1 MGGTEAQVTVNGLAN
16 QGYHWRARV
25 LDGNG
30 VPSTWVSFSGNASDF
45 TVGATYP
52 PSSLFSWSPD
62 QIFIGDSVNFSVEET
77 GAGFTYGWNFGGSA
91 TASGATASQSFSQA
105 GNVTVTLT
113 VTDAHG
119 NQSQHSETITVLSK
133 ALVDQ
138 INTLAQQTEGLLDQV
153 TLQAQAASSVSNTS
167 KLQPDFVR
175 HCTNRRLSTE
185 TVLNYLRTRLPR
197 QYEVAEVVGKWVWL
211 DISPARK
218 PGLASVLWALGF
230 HWNQRR
236 GVWQH
241 PCGSF
246 NPFGIH
252 PADPRAK
259 YRSYFPADMKP
270 A

>member
-1 MGGTEAQVTVNGLAN
+1 MRF
-16 QGYHWRARV
+16 RARLAV
-25 LDGNG
+25 SPICEASSIRQGDGQRFQKKAMKTTN
-30 VPSTWVSFSGNASDF
+30 TTIEAS
-45 TVGATYP
+45 AP
-52 PSSLFSWSPD
+52 
-62 QIFIGDSVNFSVEET
+62 
-77 GAGFTYGWNFGGSA
+77 A
-91 TASGATASQSFSQA
+91 
-105 GNVTVTLT
+105 NVRP
-113 VTDAHG
+113 
-119 NQSQHSETITVLSK
+119 
-133 ALVDQ
+133 
-138 INTLAQQTEGLLDQV
+138 
-153 TLQAQAASSVSNTS
+153 SSVSNTG
-167 KLQPDFVR
+167 KAQPDFVR

-211 DISPARK
+211 DVSPARK
-218 PGLASVLWALGF
+218 PGLASLLWALGF

-259 YRSYFPADMKP
+259 YRSYFPADVLP